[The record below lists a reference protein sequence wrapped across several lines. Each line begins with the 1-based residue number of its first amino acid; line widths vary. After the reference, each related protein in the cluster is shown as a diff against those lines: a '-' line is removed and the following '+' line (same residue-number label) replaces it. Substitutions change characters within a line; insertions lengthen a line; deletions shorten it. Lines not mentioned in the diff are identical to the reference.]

1 MKDEDVLFV
10 GEILIVLNVIVVVVI
25 CVVIGCI
32 IK

>member
-10 GEILIVLNVIVVVVI
+10 GKILIVVNVIVVVVI

>member
-10 GEILIVLNVIVVVVI
+10 GKILIVLNVIVVVVI